1 MKMLEITLEKRTLRV
16 CVVESV
22 HAPGKMAQSTM
33 VTGIRMC
40 AMEWELTALATILL
54 FMKVLGLTTKSMEKG
69 PKNRK
74 VEL

>member
-1 MKMLEITLEKRTLRV
+1 MRKMLRAYVLELA
-16 CVVESV
+16 
-22 HAPGKMAQSTM
+22 HAFGKMAPSIM